1 MIPTDLQTKLDA
13 LLEDMADQIA
23 SVQEAYESIY
33 VRYWQGSR
41 RHAVT
46 PSDGATAPPDLT
58 RKPSDQEESWATFGF
73 ALPAQTEAAL
83 SVDAYQSRAGHGYII
98 NADVIVAGVYYRR
111 AVNHG
116 PEAWREHDWKPFKKT
131 RM

>member
-13 LLEDMADQIA
+13 LLQNVGDQVTSI
-23 SVQEAYESIY
+23 QEAYKSARQ
-33 VRYWQGSR
+33 RYWQGVR
-41 RHAVT
+41 THTVT
-46 PSDGATAPPDLT
+46 PSDGATTAPDPN
-58 RKPSDQEESWATFGF
+58 RKPSDQAESWASFGL

-83 SVDAYQSRAGHGYII
+83 SVDVYQTRAGHGYIV

-116 PEAWREHDWKPFKKT
+116 PEISREHDWKPFKKT
-131 RM
+131 QM